1 MALIREYE
9 IPGTG
14 VTVPDSYFV
23 VTDVRVKK
31 RVADIKPP
39 VDSSMPGGFTER
51 DDDDETLWVH
61 WKSGYIAEIQVTIW
75 ASKQARDEDKKAIGF
90 AGSSAA
96 EVDQEL
102 TIGTKGL
109 DHRCVFMYDPSSPD
123 NELTQAYN
131 HLKSLDYFADAT
143 ED

>member
-1 MALIREYE
+1 MALIRDYE

-14 VTVPDSYFV
+14 VTVPNAYFV
-23 VTDVRVKK
+23 VTDVKVKK
-31 RVADIKPP
+31 RLADIMPP
-39 VDSSMPGGFTER
+39 VDSSRPDGYTER
-51 DDDDETLWVH
+51 DDSDESQWVY
-61 WKSGYIAEIQVTIW
+61 WKAGYVAEISVTIW
-75 ASKQARDEDKKAIGF
+75 ASKEAREQDKNAIGF
-90 AGSSAA
+90 AGLNST

-102 TIGTKGL
+102 TIGTAGL

-123 NELTQAYN
+123 NELTQSYN